1 MGLLPAAP
9 VCGWKGMGMAT
20 ASANRMRIL
29 HVIRGTVKRF
39 AIFITLAAR
48 AMSCPVVPANLWQTK
63 PAIRPKCSF
72 EDLFRRLKQ
81 RYSRAASQA
90 VWKGILGKQESEL
103 RSTGARPGGPPRRM
117 SPDVKEVRT
126 IVVTGGADGIG
137 RAVVQ
142 LCAARGDNLAVLD
155 KNVEAA
161 KMAAEDAIK
170 RGAKCALGLC
180 CDVSSEEQIEKA
192 FEIIWNKL
200 GVPYGLFTSAAVDLG
215 GLVHELP
222 AATWHQVLETNLNGT
237 FLACKHA
244 IRKMRQADTPGS
256 IVCASSPTG
265 FVALAGG
272 SAGAYSATKGGI
284 SALMRCMAIDYARY
298 GIRVNAVVPGATETR
313 LMWNNVPSEDIPRMR
328 GVLSKEIPLGR
339 LAQPEEPARAVAWL
353 LSEESSYV
361 TGTHLVCDGG
371 ILAKASIS
379 V

>member
-1 MGLLPAAP
+1 
-9 VCGWKGMGMAT
+9 
-20 ASANRMRIL
+20 
-29 HVIRGTVKRF
+29 
-39 AIFITLAAR
+39 
-48 AMSCPVVPANLWQTK
+48 
-63 PAIRPKCSF
+63 
-72 EDLFRRLKQ
+72 
-81 RYSRAASQA
+81 
-90 VWKGILGKQESEL
+90 
-103 RSTGARPGGPPRRM
+103 M
-117 SPDVKEVRT
+117 SPNVKEVRT

-161 KMAAEDAIK
+161 KMVAEDAVK
-170 RGAKCALGLC
+170 RGAKCAFGLF

-265 FVALAGG
+265 FVALAAGG
-272 SAGAYSATKGGI
+272 AGAYSATKGGI

-371 ILAKASIS
+371 VLAKASIS